1 MSQIQRGERGK
12 GGRYPR
18 LPAVFQD
25 PRTPGREMP
34 QTAHART
41 RCCNPRTRVVRTVY
55 NGSPAGVG
63 QGFQRPQVLA
73 PPHARRW
80 GHLGARVSGG
90 GGARS
95 RARRS
100 RPERVLPGDPPGVP
114 RALAEPSHPARRR
127 CRAPSPPECTF
138 PAGLTLRGRTATA
151 RRGRCPGPRSA
162 PRLPQSPAPLPCSP
176 AGAGEDAPR
185 RLAGSRSLQA
195 SSGPDEGSPRP
206 RPLPAPRPRPRA
218 RRPSH

>member
-1 MSQIQRGERGK
+1 MLRSPDPSGENRLQREPGRGRS
-12 GGRYPR
+12 G
-18 LPAVFQD
+18 LPA
-25 PRTPGREMP
+25 TTG
-34 QTAHART
+34 AR
-41 RCCNPRTRVVRTVY
+41 
-55 NGSPAGVG
+55 
-63 QGFQRPQVLA
+63 
-73 PPHARRW
+73 PPLHARRW
-80 GHLGARVSGG
+80 SHRGARVRGR

-100 RPERVLPGDPPGVP
+100 RQERVLPGGPPGVP
-114 RALAEPSHPARRR
+114 RALAEPRRPARRR
-127 CRAPSPPECTF
+127 GRAPSPPECTL
-138 PAGLTLRGRTATA
+138 PAGLTRRGRAATA
-151 RRGRCPGPRSA
+151 RRGRRPGPRSA

-176 AGAGEDAPR
+176 AGAGEDAPQ